1 MKYIKL
7 FENFDLGR
15 EEIIDFFED
24 FDLVEIK
31 SIETK
36 SVNDF
41 IKYYKNI
48 PSVRQFRSIDF
59 CKNLFGQDKINDY
72 LDSKTS
78 SLKFLHEK
86 MMVITLDFYHPKMI
100 RNSSFQYNNYIR
112 ETIKQRLQRVHS
124 GYDMDVFMY
133 IDGPIMYSI
142 DRREVFFLTSDP
154 IAKVQLF
161 IFNQE

>member
-1 MKYIKL
+1 MKRIKS
-7 FENFDLGR
+7 FKIFDNFDLGR

-31 SIETK
+31 SVEIK

-41 IKYYKNI
+41 IKYFKKI
-48 PSVRQFRSIDF
+48 PSISRFPRIDF
-59 CKNLFGQDKINDY
+59 CKNFFGTTSINDY

-78 SLKFLHEK
+78 TLKFIHEK
-86 MMVITLDFYHPKMI
+86 MMVITLDYYHPKMI
-100 RNSSFQYNNYIR
+100 RSSSFQYDNYIR
-112 ETIKQRLQRVHS
+112 ETLKNRLQRVDS

-133 IDGPIMYSI
+133 IEGGVNYM
-142 DRREVFFLTSDP
+142 SDP

-161 IFNQE
+161 IFNRE

>member
-41 IKYYKNI
+41 IKYYKRI
-48 PSVRQFRSIDF
+48 PGISRFPRIDF
-59 CKNLFGQDKINDY
+59 CKNLFETTKINDY

-78 SLKFLHEK
+78 TLKFLHEK
-86 MMVITLDFYHPKMI
+86 MMLITLDFYHPKMI
-100 RNSSFQYNNYIR
+100 RNSGFQYENYIR
-112 ETIKQRLQRVHS
+112 ETIKHRLQRVHS
-124 GYDMDVFMY
+124 GYDMDVFMF
-133 IDGPIMYSI
+133 IDGPIMY
-142 DRREVFFLTSDP
+142 TSDP

>member
-36 SVNDF
+36 SVNDLVKTF
-41 IKYYKNI
+41 KRTSRYLHMA
-48 PSVRQFRSIDF
+48 
-59 CKNLFGQDKINDY
+59 CKNLFGKDKINDY

-78 SLKFLHEK
+78 TLKFLHEK
-86 MMVITLDFYHPKMI
+86 MMLITLDFYHPEMI
-100 RNSSFQYNNYIR
+100 SIQHLPSFQYENYIR

-133 IDGPIMYSI
+133 IDGPIMYA
-142 DRREVFFLTSDP
+142 SDP

-161 IFNQE
+161 IFNRE